1 MKARLPE
8 KYARIGSDKIMTA
21 AIKSEVRKSA
31 ADMVYEVHYRQPHIH
46 QGAVR

>member
-21 AIKSEVRKSA
+21 AIKEEIEKELDEYAKERG
-31 ADMVYEVHYRQPHIH
+31 IT
-46 QGAVR
+46 

>member
-1 MKARLPE
+1 MKARFPE

-31 ADMVYEVHYRQPHIH
+31 ANTVQE
-46 QGAVR
+46 